1 MEQWHVTL
9 SSTHRKTLFP
19 LEHMLRAAVLV
30 IDRVVGD
37 VVLLFCVTDNHVHV
51 WMLVA
56 GDRVRYIGGLLRR
69 SLRRVTE
76 VPIDVVDCRPV
87 ATRGHELNMVDYLL
101 GQLGHHGIDAF
112 PPRWAGCCYQDL
124 IGARRLDG
132 FRPRIRQYLPRL
144 HRADL
149 DRVVGIEPDSL
160 GEAAPADV
168 RRAGP
173 EAVVDAAARALAV
186 GPELLGRPRRV
197 TTARRAAC
205 HVATEA
211 RIRQIDIAQALA
223 LPPRTVRRLVSE
235 PVAPE
240 LLSATRL
247 QIAIAQLPPAVRL
260 VG

>member
-19 LEHMLRAAVLV
+19 LEHMLRTAVLV
-30 IDRVVGD
+30 VDRVVGG

-56 GDRVRYIGGLLRR
+56 GDRVRYVAGLLRR
-69 SLRRVTE
+69 SLNRVAE

-87 ATRGHELNMVDYLL
+87 ERRSHELNMVDYLL

-112 PPRWAGCCYQDL
+112 PPQWAGCCYQDL

-149 DRVVGIEPDSL
+149 DRVVGIEPGSL
-160 GEAAPADV
+160 REATDADV

-173 EAVVDAAARALAV
+173 EAIVDAAARALAV
-186 GPELLGRPRRV
+186 GPELRGRTKRV

-211 RIRQIDIAQALA
+211 RVRQIDIADALTI
-223 LPPRTVRRLVSE
+223 PTRTVRRLVSE
-235 PVAPE
+235 PVPSE
-240 LLSATRL
+240 LRSATRL
-247 QIAIAQLPPAVRL
+247 QIAIAQVPVAVRRA
-260 VG
+260 G